1 MTCAEFVAAIKQ
13 HPDPDG
19 AAAEV
24 RAAANGHL
32 FKCDR
37 CARAIA
43 AAVALGLL
51 RGAFSGEEAREAA
64 LVLKAFV
71 REQAERN

>member
-19 AAAEV
+19 APAEV

-37 CARAIA
+37 CARAMA
-43 AAVALGLL
+43 TAVALGLL
-51 RGAFSGEEAREAA
+51 NGAFSGEDREEAV
-64 LVLKAFV
+64 LTLKAYV
-71 REQAERN
+71 RERAERN

>member
-1 MTCAEFVAAIKQ
+1 MTCAEFVAAIKR
-13 HPDPDG
+13 HPDPD
-19 AAAEV
+19 AAPADV
-24 RAAANGHL
+24 YTAVNGHL

-37 CARAIA
+37 CARAMA

-51 RGAFSGEEAREAA
+51 KGAFSGEEAREAA
-64 LVLKAFV
+64 LTLKAFV